1 MSNQKLS
8 EIKSILKSIIID
20 SNPDNW
26 MTLKD
31 VCKYTQ
37 LSEPT
42 IRRYI
47 RKGKL
52 KVSRKTGKL
61 LFKMA
66 DIDRWLEIN

>member
-20 SNPDNW
+20 INPDNW

-31 VCKYTQ
+31 VCEYTQ

-42 IRRYI
+42 IRRYT
-47 RKGKL
+47 RKGTL

-66 DIDRWLEIN
+66 DIDRWLGVK